1 MKLLHVQS
9 LALEAVKVVRLARF
23 PDDRGYFA
31 ENYRVSDFQRLEGLE
46 FLGGSRVL
54 QCNESFSRPGTIRGL
69 HFQWNPFQGK
79 LVRTVFG
86 RMVDMVLDI
95 RLTSPTFGKIICYDL
110 PEDRAAAYQE
120 WIWVPPGFAHGTFF
134 PEESLIEYF
143 CTGEYSPGCEA
154 GISPLAPDLDWSLCA
169 PALQQLFESISAA
182 SPAMS
187 PKDRA
192 GCSLTQW
199 ARDERSAH
207 FVAGRL

>member
-120 WIWVPPGFAHGTFF
+120 WIWVPPGFAAGFT
-134 PEESLIEYF
+134 P
-143 CTGEYSPGCEA
+143 SPPTSSRANRG
-154 GISPLAPDLDWSLCA
+154 GPPRPVGRFWSR
-169 PALQQLFESISAA
+169 
-182 SPAMS
+182 MS
-187 PKDRA
+187 GSNPRRMA
-192 GCSLTQW
+192 
-199 ARDERSAH
+199 
-207 FVAGRL
+207 